1 MTHDESRI
9 PAPLGRGVVKTTCEN
24 CKFWR
29 RDPQTVPI
37 HGLDGSTAVVTLDA
51 IPATGECRHELPQTR
66 PDGRQWE
73 PTRADDGCGQFK
85 RRTKKGS

>member
-1 MTHDESRI
+1 MHMRNPPTR
-9 PAPLGRGVVKTTCEN
+9 TTTKIMKCEN

-29 RDPQTVPI
+29 RDPQAYPV

-51 IPATGECRHELPQTR
+51 RPTTGECRHELPQSR

-85 RRTKKGS
+85 RRTKKELC